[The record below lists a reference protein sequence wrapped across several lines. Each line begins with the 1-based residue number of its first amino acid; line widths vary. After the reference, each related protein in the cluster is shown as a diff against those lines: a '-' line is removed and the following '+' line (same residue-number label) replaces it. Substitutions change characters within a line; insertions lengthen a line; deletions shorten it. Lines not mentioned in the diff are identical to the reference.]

1 MKYSIVIPTYN
12 HCDDLLKPCI
22 ESIFKYTDMTDV
34 ELIISAN
41 GCTDNT
47 KWYLQGLK
55 NQFIS
60 LGFENHFKI
69 VWNDIPLGYSK
80 ACNEGIN
87 LSTTEKIVLLNNDV
101 ILLQQ
106 EKNTWLN
113 LLNESFNKKENCGIS
128 CVLKNHSKIT
138 GRDFAVFFCVMIDR
152 KVFETIGLLNEEYG
166 VGGSEDTEFCIEAEN
181 AGFEV
186 IQSTPMVWN
195 DEAKLYAGVYP
206 LYHRGEGTVFDK
218 TLVPEWQKIFDGN
231 LLRLGRKYNKEWY
244 KWKLSNNYERAIFLK
259 GDEVF
264 PREKTRYEWAAKNIL
279 GMKILEI
286 GCSTGYGRQFLPK
299 YIDYTGVDYD
309 ETIIEVA
316 RNENWAENCDFV
328 YADINKYEL
337 GYYDTIIAFEVIE
350 HLDNG
355 LELVERLKKHC
366 RRLLIT
372 VPRKEP
378 VGFWGP
384 HHRLHNLDESMF
396 NGFEFEYI
404 NETGQLLK
412 DPVDDL
418 ICLMLCKHD
427 KL

>member
-12 HCDDLLKPCI
+12 HCDDLLKPCL
-22 ESIFKYTDMTDV
+22 ESIFNYTDMAEV

-47 KWYLQGLK
+47 KWYLQSLK
-55 NQFIS
+55 NQFKSI
-60 LGFENHFKI
+60 GFEEHFKI
-69 VWNDIPLGYSK
+69 IWNDSPLGYSK
-80 ACNEGIN
+80 ACNEGIKA
-87 LSTTEKIVLLNNDV
+87 STTKKVVLLNNDV
-101 ILLQQ
+101 ILLNQ
-106 EKNTWLN
+106 EKNTWLK
-113 LLNESFNKKENCGIS
+113 LLNEPFNKNSNCGVS
-128 CVLKNHSKIT
+128 CVLKSHSRVT
-138 GRDFAVFFCVMIDR
+138 NRDFAVFFCVMIDT
-152 KVFETIGLLNEEYG
+152 KVFDRIGLLNEEYG

-186 IQSTPMVWN
+186 IQSTSMVWN
-195 DEAKLYAGVYP
+195 EEAKLYVGIFP

-218 TLVPEWQKIFDGN
+218 NLVPEWQKIFDNN
-231 LLRLGRKYNKEWY
+231 LLKLGRKYNREWY
-244 KWKLSNNYERAIFLK
+244 KWKLSNNYERAIFLN

-264 PREKTRYEWAAKNIL
+264 PREKTRYQWAAKNVL
-279 GMKILEI
+279 GTKILEI

-299 YIDYTGVDYD
+299 YIDYTGLDYD

-316 RNENWAENCDFV
+316 KKENWAENCKFV

-337 GYYDTIIAFEVIE
+337 GFYDTIIAFEVIE

-355 LELVERLKKHC
+355 LELVERLKNHC

-384 HHRLHNLDESMF
+384 HHRLHNLDETMF

-404 NETGQLLK
+404 NEHGLLLK
-412 DPVDDL
+412 EPEDAL
-418 ICLMLCKHD
+418 INLMLCKHD
-427 KL
+427 SV